1 MTAPQL
7 QTPATGSR
15 ADRRAIAIVAHVD
28 HGKTTLVDALLNQCG
43 TFRVGQHVEELVMD
57 SGELE
62 KERGITI
69 LAKNTAIR
77 YRDVIINIVDTPGH
91 RDFGSEVERIL
102 TMVEGV
108 LLLVDASEGPLPQTR
123 FVLKKAL
130 EGGKRPIVLINK
142 IDRAD
147 ARVAEVEEEIHDLF
161 LSLATEEEHLEFE
174 VLYGAGR
181 LGFASKDPKATSGDL
196 KPLLD
201 TILSHIP
208 APSVGDLPFKMIVAN
223 IDYSDY
229 LGRLAIGRIFSGS
242 LTRQTELAAVR
253 PDGTIVEKGKA
264 GKIYMFEGIERVEV
278 EEASAGDIVM
288 ISGFPDIEIS
298 DTILDLVDP
307 NPLPGIRVDEPTL
320 SMEFRVNDSPMS
332 GLSGKYVTSRHLL
345 ERLEKELERNVG
357 LRMQKT
363 ASPDAFEVLGR
374 GELSLAILAETM
386 RRESYEFALG
396 RPQVILHRGENGQ
409 LLEPYEELVIDCA
422 DEFTGPVIAAVGRTQ
437 GRIEASRQARRPHP
451 HRVHDPLARPPG
463 VPPRVP
469 DVDQGH
475 GVTQPPLRPVRP
487 AQGTVAQSDE
497 GGDDRQGGGRRD
509 GLRARPP
516 GRSRHVLRQADGEGL
531 RRADRGRA
539 DQGRRHGHPAVR
551 EEAPDEHARLD
562 IRHGHQ
568 ADSSPRAEHRAG
580 DRVDQRR
587 RAARGDS
594 VGRARPQAH
603 PRPQPPAG
611 VGEGPFRET
620 PSSRGGTGVLL
631 LAFTLSGATALLFEQ
646 VGEKLLATVVGARA
660 APALVVAVFFLAL
673 AAGSS
678 LGGVFASRARRPLA
692 LFGVCAGISGAW
704 SLGLGLFFR
713 ELQPASA
720 ALAAAAGPQ
729 PAALF
734 AGRFAV
740 ALLWLF
746 VPAAAAAATWP
757 AVVGELERFRAEGNA
772 LIARFYA
779 WNLLGAALAAAAAPY
794 ALFPSIGLTK
804 SALLAGLSD
813 GALCALALV
822 LAGRSVPRFR
832 APRPSG
838 RAPRSLRALAFFSG
852 FVLLVLEVLW
862 VHLMGAVLGGSA
874 FAFGAM
880 LAAVLSALFIGGWM
894 VSRFRPDRSLPRS
907 LYGAVLLAASLAL
920 ALTFAGWDAAPGI
933 LLRWGAS
940 IASFGQAELLRFGL
954 AFALIGP
961 PAALLGML
969 YPLTFRLSSFP
980 REGAEGAVGG
990 LAASNAIGCV
1000 AGALA
1005 TGLWLLPAFGSSGTA
1020 RCLAGALVLAG
1031 LAVAWPGRE
1040 MPGNRGR
1047 MAGPRRR
1054 EPLRGSRGCVLA
1066 PVESPRA
1073 DVGAARLVS

>member
-201 TILSHIP
+201 TILTHIP

-229 LGRLAIGRIFSGS
+229 LGRLAIGRLFSGS

-278 EEASAGDIVM
+278 EAASAGDIVM

-363 ASPDAFEVLGR
+363 GSPDAFEVLGR

-422 DEFTGPVIAAVGRTQ
+422 DEFTGPVIAAVGERKGELKHLGKHGDRT
-437 GRIEASRQARRPHP
+437 RIEFTIPSRGLLGFRLEFLTLTKGTGLLNHLFDQYGPHKG
-451 HRVHDPLARPPG
+451 PLPNRTKGAMI
-463 VPPRVP
+463 
-469 DVDQGH
+469 
-475 GVTQPPLRPVRP
+475 
-487 AQGTVAQSDE
+487 AKE
-497 GGDDRQGGGRRD
+497 GGDVTAYALDR
-509 GLRARPP
+509 L
-516 GRSRHVLRQADGEGL
+516 
-531 RRADRGRA
+531 ADRGSFFVKPMEKVYAGQIVGEQIKEGDMVIQPCERKHLTNMRA
-539 DQGRRHGHPAVR
+539 STSDMAIKLTPPRELNIEQAIEWINDDELLEVTPSAVR
-551 EEAPDEHARLD
+551 VRKRILD
-562 IRHGHQ
+562 H
-568 ADSSPRAEHRAG
+568 S
-580 DRVDQRR
+580 RR
-587 RAARGDS
+587 RVS
-594 VGRARPQAH
+594 EKGR
-603 PRPQPPAG
+603 
-611 VGEGPFRET
+611 
-620 PSSRGGTGVLL
+620 
-631 LAFTLSGATALLFEQ
+631 
-646 VGEKLLATVVGARA
+646 
-660 APALVVAVFFLAL
+660 
-673 AAGSS
+673 
-678 LGGVFASRARRPLA
+678 
-692 LFGVCAGISGAW
+692 
-704 SLGLGLFFR
+704 
-713 ELQPASA
+713 
-720 ALAAAAGPQ
+720 
-729 PAALF
+729 
-734 AGRFAV
+734 
-740 ALLWLF
+740 
-746 VPAAAAAATWP
+746 
-757 AVVGELERFRAEGNA
+757 
-772 LIARFYA
+772 
-779 WNLLGAALAAAAAPY
+779 
-794 ALFPSIGLTK
+794 
-804 SALLAGLSD
+804 
-813 GALCALALV
+813 
-822 LAGRSVPRFR
+822 
-832 APRPSG
+832 
-838 RAPRSLRALAFFSG
+838 
-852 FVLLVLEVLW
+852 
-862 VHLMGAVLGGSA
+862 
-874 FAFGAM
+874 
-880 LAAVLSALFIGGWM
+880 
-894 VSRFRPDRSLPRS
+894 
-907 LYGAVLLAASLAL
+907 
-920 ALTFAGWDAAPGI
+920 
-933 LLRWGAS
+933 
-940 IASFGQAELLRFGL
+940 
-954 AFALIGP
+954 
-961 PAALLGML
+961 
-969 YPLTFRLSSFP
+969 
-980 REGAEGAVGG
+980 
-990 LAASNAIGCV
+990 
-1000 AGALA
+1000 
-1005 TGLWLLPAFGSSGTA
+1005 
-1020 RCLAGALVLAG
+1020 
-1031 LAVAWPGRE
+1031 
-1040 MPGNRGR
+1040 
-1047 MAGPRRR
+1047 
-1054 EPLRGSRGCVLA
+1054 
-1066 PVESPRA
+1066 
-1073 DVGAARLVS
+1073 